1 MRRREFIKLAGAAAT
16 VSWPLR
22 AEAQQPSKI
31 YRIGFL
37 ANDPRTQTDAG
48 GQAFIEALS
57 ANGFVDGKNI
67 LIDWR
72 FAEGKADQH
81 AASAAALVR
90 LQMDLIVASTNSGA
104 RAAKEA
110 TKSIPIIVMNVSDP
124 LGQGLVTSLAA
135 PTGNITGLTLDVGPQ
150 ILSKRLQFL
159 KEAVH
164 NVRRIAVLFD
174 SNEPYSTDQRKILD
188 DAARSLG
195 IDLEPAPV
203 GKTADFDQA
212 FEGITRVHSDA
223 VIVVNGA
230 LVFTARN
237 IIADLSLKTQLPTMS
252 AFREM
257 TEAGCFLSYGA
268 IRADSFRRAAIYV
281 AKILKGA
288 KPSELPIEQ
297 PISFELVVNKK
308 TAKIL
313 GIELS
318 PSLLAL
324 ADGIVE

>member
-1 MRRREFIKLAGAAAT
+1 MRRREFLIGGLTAAGLPLAG
-16 VSWPLR
+16 S
-22 AEAQQPSKI
+22 AQQAGKV

-81 AASAAALVR
+81 AAFAAALVR
-90 LQMDLIVASTNSGA
+90 LQMDLIVASTGPGA

-110 TKSIPIIVMNVSDP
+110 TKSIPIVVMNVSDP
-124 LGQGLVTSLAA
+124 VGQGLVTNLAA

-150 ILSKRLQFL
+150 IISKQLQLL

-164 NVRRIAVLFD
+164 NVRRIAVLFN
-174 SNEPYSTDQRKILD
+174 STEPFYLNGQKNILE

-195 IDLEPAPV
+195 IELEPAPV
-203 GKTADFDQA
+203 AKAADLDQA
-212 FEGITRVHSDA
+212 YEDITRVHSDA
-223 VIVVNGA
+223 VFVVNSA
-230 LVFTARN
+230 LIFTTRN
-237 IIADLSLKTQLPTMS
+237 IIADLSSKTRLPTMS
-252 AFREM
+252 PFREM
-257 TEAGCFLSYGA
+257 TEAGCFLSFGSV
-268 IRADSFRRAAIYV
+268 RADSFRHAAIYV

-297 PISFELVVNKK
+297 PTSFELVINKK
-308 TAKIL
+308 TARLL
-313 GIELS
+313 GIDLP